1 MLSYVWRHTAHTRP
15 RKIPRILHGFHD
27 PLKMRLYQNGNSC
40 SSNFT
45 RAHLLEMVLFD
56 LEQRRPLR
64 GILRLQTETPL
75 MLCHSL
81 ENHLVRAYVYL
92 RLKHAPEGRQRK
104 NAVFMIKYRIPNH
117 SIPCPTTSSD
127 PRCKKMQNDKLVFLF
142 FIFL

>member
-1 MLSYVWRHTAHTRP
+1 
-15 RKIPRILHGFHD
+15 
-27 PLKMRLYQNGNSC
+27 
-40 SSNFT
+40 
-45 RAHLLEMVLFD
+45 MVLFD

>member
-1 MLSYVWRHTAHTRP
+1 
-15 RKIPRILHGFHD
+15 
-27 PLKMRLYQNGNSC
+27 
-40 SSNFT
+40 
-45 RAHLLEMVLFD
+45 
-56 LEQRRPLR
+56 
-64 GILRLQTETPL
+64 

-127 PRCKKMQNDKLVFLF
+127 PRCKKKCKMTNLYFYFLF
-142 FIFL
+142 FCKYLQVVICTYKSVFGGSTYKICKCYLQKIQLCHQSSICDDLPSLIMLMQELSPRGSTVNVVHLLDL